1 MDTPGVL
8 ARSIPDVET
17 GLKLAVTRAL
27 EDSIVGEEC
36 LVKYLLSILN
46 SRDAPLQ
53 WKNLNTEGS
62 EEFSENLL
70 EDSKEDT
77 YNLSKI
83 EKLKIEEAVNV
94 K

>member
-1 MDTPGVL
+1 M
-8 ARSIPDVET
+8 AM
-17 GLKLAVTRAL
+17 TRAL
-27 EDSIVGEEC
+27 QDSIIGEEC

-62 EEFSENLL
+62 EEFSETLL

-83 EKLKIEEAVNV
+83 EKLKIKEAVNV